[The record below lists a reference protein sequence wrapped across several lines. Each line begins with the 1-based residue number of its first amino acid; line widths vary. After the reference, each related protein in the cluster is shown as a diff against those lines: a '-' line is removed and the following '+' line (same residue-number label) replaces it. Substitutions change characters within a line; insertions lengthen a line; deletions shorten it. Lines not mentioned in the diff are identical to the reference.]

1 MNDVNDIGLYFKII
15 SKEIKGIIDSKLKNN
30 VTSVQMSILCFLD
43 NSGSSLVYQKDIESF
58 FHVRRSTITEIIN
71 VMEKN
76 GLLKRVFDPCDKR
89 KRVIVLTETGLCYV
103 NEFKDVIRDVEG
115 NIYDGITDSE
125 KEMLIFVF
133 EKMRKNIEKLRE
145 EI

>member
-43 NSGSSLVYQKDIESF
+43 SKGSSLVYQKDIENL

-76 GLLKRVFDPCDKR
+76 DLLRRVFDPCDKR
-89 KRVIVLTETGLCYV
+89 KRVIVLTETGLGYV
-103 NEFKDVIRDVEG
+103 NEFKDVIKDVES

-133 EKMRKNIEKLRE
+133 EKMSKNIKRLQE

>member
-43 NSGSSLVYQKDIESF
+43 SRDSSLVYQKDIENI

-76 GLLKRVFDPCDKR
+76 DLLRRVFDPCDKR
-89 KRVIVLTETGLCYV
+89 KRVIVLTETGLGYV
-103 NEFKDVIRDVEG
+103 NEFKDVIKDVES

-133 EKMRKNIEKLRE
+133 EKMSKNY
-145 EI
+145 

>member
-43 NSGSSLVYQKDIESF
+43 SRGSSLVYQKDIENLF
-58 FHVRRSTITEIIN
+58 RVRRSTITEIIN

-76 GLLKRVFDPCDKR
+76 ALLKRVFDPCDKR
-89 KRVIVLTETGLCYV
+89 KRVIVLTETGLRYV
-103 NEFKDVIRDVEG
+103 NEFKDVIRDVES

-125 KEMLIFVF
+125 KEMLVFVF
-133 EKMRKNIEKLRE
+133 EKMSKNTKKIVSD
-145 EI
+145 

>member
-43 NSGSSLVYQKDIESF
+43 SRGSSLVYQKDIENLS
-58 FHVRRSTITEIIN
+58 HVRRSTITEIIN

-76 GLLKRVFDPCDKR
+76 DLLRRVFDPCDKR
-89 KRVIVLTETGLCYV
+89 KRVIVLTETGLGYV
-103 NEFKDVIRDVEG
+103 NEFKDVIKDVES

-133 EKMRKNIEKLRE
+133 EKMSKNIKRLQE

>member
-43 NSGSSLVYQKDIESF
+43 SRGSSLVYQKDIENLF
-58 FHVRRSTITEIIN
+58 RVRRSTITEIIN

-76 GLLKRVFDPCDKR
+76 ALLKRVFDPCDKR
-89 KRVIVLTETGLCYV
+89 KRVIVLTETGLRYV
-103 NEFKDVIRDVEG
+103 NEFKDVIRDVES

-125 KEMLIFVF
+125 KEMLVFVF
-133 EKMRKNIEKLRE
+133 EKMSKNIE
-145 EI
+145 

>member
-43 NSGSSLVYQKDIESF
+43 SRGSSLVYQKDIENLF
-58 FHVRRSTITEIIN
+58 RVRRSTITEIIN

-76 GLLKRVFDPCDKR
+76 DLLRRVFDPCDKR
-89 KRVIVLTETGLCYV
+89 KRVIVLTETGLGYV
-103 NEFKDVIRDVEG
+103 NEFKDVIKDVES

-133 EKMRKNIEKLRE
+133 EKMSKNIKRLQE

>member
-43 NSGSSLVYQKDIESF
+43 SRGSSLVYQKDIENL

-76 GLLKRVFDPCDKR
+76 DLLRRVFDPCDKR
-89 KRVIVLTETGLCYV
+89 KRVIVLTETGLGYV
-103 NEFKDVIRDVEG
+103 NEFKDVIKDVES

-133 EKMRKNIEKLRE
+133 EKMSKNIKRLQE

>member
-43 NSGSSLVYQKDIESF
+43 SRGSSLVYQKDIENL

-76 GLLKRVFDPCDKR
+76 DLLRRVFDPCDKR
-89 KRVIVLTETGLCYV
+89 KRVIVLTETGLGYV
-103 NEFKDVIRDVEG
+103 NEFKDGIKDVES

-133 EKMRKNIEKLRE
+133 EKMSKNIKRLQE

>member
-43 NSGSSLVYQKDIESF
+43 SRGSSLVYQKDIENL

-76 GLLKRVFDPCDKR
+76 DLLRRVFDPCDKR
-89 KRVIVLTETGLCYV
+89 KRVIVLTETGFGYV
-103 NEFKDVIRDVEG
+103 NEFKDVIRDVES

-133 EKMRKNIEKLRE
+133 EKMSKNIKKLRE

>member
-43 NSGSSLVYQKDIESF
+43 SRDSSLVYQKDIENL

-76 GLLKRVFDPCDKR
+76 DLLRRVFDPCDKR
-89 KRVIVLTETGLCYV
+89 KRVIVLTETGLGYV
-103 NEFKDVIRDVEG
+103 NEFKDVIKDVES

-133 EKMRKNIEKLRE
+133 EKMSKNIKRLQE

>member
-43 NSGSSLVYQKDIESF
+43 SRGSSLVYQKDIENLF
-58 FHVRRSTITEIIN
+58 RVRRSTITEIIN

-76 GLLKRVFDPCDKR
+76 ALLKRVFDPCDKR
-89 KRVIVLTETGLCYV
+89 KRVIVLTETGLRYV
-103 NEFKDVIRDVEG
+103 NEFKDVIRDVES

-125 KEMLIFVF
+125 KEMLVFFF
-133 EKMRKNIEKLRE
+133 EKMSKNIEKLRE

>member
-1 MNDVNDIGLYFKII
+1 MNEVNDIGLYFKII

-43 NSGSSLVYQKDIESF
+43 SRGSSLVYQKDIENLF
-58 FHVRRSTITEIIN
+58 RVRRSTITEIIN

-76 GLLKRVFDPCDKR
+76 ALLKRVFDPCDKR
-89 KRVIVLTETGLCYV
+89 KRVIVLTETGLRYV
-103 NEFKDVIRDVEG
+103 NEFKDVIRDVES

-125 KEMLIFVF
+125 KEMLVFVF
-133 EKMRKNIEKLRE
+133 EKMSKNIEKLRE

>member
-43 NSGSSLVYQKDIESF
+43 NKGSSLVYQKDIESF

>member
-43 NSGSSLVYQKDIESF
+43 SRGSSLVYQKDIENLF
-58 FHVRRSTITEIIN
+58 RVRRSTITEIIN

-76 GLLKRVFDPCDKR
+76 ALLKRVFDPCDKR
-89 KRVIVLTETGLCYV
+89 KRVIVLTETGLRYV
-103 NEFKDVIRDVEG
+103 NEFKDVIRDVES

-125 KEMLIFVF
+125 KEMLVFVF
-133 EKMRKNIEKLRE
+133 EKMSKNIEKLRE